1 MPRATN
7 SPASR
12 ARRKRVIKASKGYR
26 GRRSKLFRYAKD
38 AQMKAKYWAYRDRKT
53 RKRTFRSLWI
63 SRLNAA
69 VRAEGITYSR
79 FVEGLKA
86 AGIVLDRKF
95 RGPCRPGIRP
105 RSSRSL
111 KRRNRPAGPKLPD
124 NPPTGDPFSAPPRR
138 RTRQRHVIRWSP
150 ESNYCAQKPQ
160 GQLMPPAISNR
171 SMQRACILSGGR
183 ARSPASV
190 KACARSQGGSS
201 PRRQAVE

>member
-53 RKRTFRSLWI
+53 RKRNFRSLWI

-69 VRAEGITYSR
+69 VRAEGMTYSR

-86 AGIVLDRKF
+86 AGVTLDRKVLADLAVQDAVAF
-95 RGPCRPGIRP
+95 KQI
-105 RSSRSL
+105 
-111 KRRNRPAGPKLPD
+111 
-124 NPPTGDPFSAPPRR
+124 
-138 RTRQRHVIRWSP
+138 V
-150 ESNYCAQKPQ
+150 E
-160 GQLMPPAISNR
+160 
-171 SMQRACILSGGR
+171 
-183 ARSPASV
+183 
-190 KACARSQGGSS
+190 KAKA
-201 PRRQAVE
+201 AFETKAA